1 MGHNSQNGHFPWI
14 KGWNFAPE
22 VAEMGEAVLPER
34 GMVER
39 GLKAEA
45 PATRRRAQKNPP
57 CIPVLSWKESTLTV
71 WIFSRTKQYRQIWI

>member
-1 MGHNSQNGHFPWI
+1 MAYPWI
-14 KGWNFAPE
+14 KGWHFSPE

-34 GMVER
+34 GRVER

-57 CIPVLSWKESTLTV
+57 CILAKGKSGSCPRKIT
-71 WIFSRTKQYRQIWI
+71 